1 VKPSARSRFR
11 FESLQ
16 ENDMKRATGI
26 ALAAYFLVAGL
37 AAAQT
42 GTTRPADTSN
52 SASTST
58 STASAPPTNQGSFSL
73 SAQAVALPGGGQTVA
88 ATDVGFTK
96 AITPNFSLRDDN
108 ILAPSNGMQFYG
120 GGGTYFLPTSIISK
134 TLLDP
139 SSLQPYVTASI
150 GVDRIVPASGPSEQH
165 IAFLMGGGL
174 NYKPANGVWV
184 NLFEA
189 RYAKLPGL
197 ANNTAI
203 VSSGFT
209 LNF

>member
-1 VKPSARSRFR
+1 
-11 FESLQ
+11 
-16 ENDMKRATGI
+16 MKRAITV
-26 ALAAYFLVAGL
+26 ALAAFLMCAGVAV
-37 AAAQT
+37 AQT
-42 GTTRPADTSN
+42 AP
-52 SASTST
+52 
-58 STASAPPTNQGSFSL
+58 SAPSQPETPPSNNGSFSL
-73 SAQAVALPGGGQTVA
+73 NAQAVALPGGGQTVA

-108 ILAPSNGMQFYG
+108 ILAPANGMQFYG
-120 GGGTYFLPTSIISK
+120 GGGNFFLPTNFLSK

-139 SSLQPYVTASI
+139 KSLQPYVTASI
-150 GVDRIVPASGPSEQH
+150 GIDRIAPATGPTQQH
-165 IAFLMGGGL
+165 IAILIGGGL

-203 VSSGFT
+203 ISSGFT

>member
-1 VKPSARSRFR
+1 
-11 FESLQ
+11 
-16 ENDMKRATGI
+16 MKRAFTATI
-26 ALAAYFLVAGL
+26 VAFFLFAGM

-42 GTTRPADTSN
+42 
-52 SASTST
+52 TST
-58 STASAPPTNQGSFSL
+58 PSEPSSSTPAASAPPTNQGSFSL
-73 SAQAVALPGGGQTVA
+73 TAQAVALPGGGQTVA
-88 ATDVGFTK
+88 ATDIGFTK
-96 AITPNFSLRDDN
+96 TITPNFSLREDS

-120 GGGTYFLPTSIISK
+120 GGGSYFLPTKFLAK

-139 SSLQPYVTASI
+139 KALQPYVTASV
-150 GVDRIVPASGPSEQH
+150 GVDRVVPATGASQQH
-165 IAFLMGGGL
+165 IAVLIGGGL

-184 NLFEA
+184 NIFEA
-189 RYAKLPGL
+189 RYARLPGV

>member
-1 VKPSARSRFR
+1 
-11 FESLQ
+11 
-16 ENDMKRATGI
+16 MKRMAI
-26 ALAAYFLVAGL
+26 SAALAAVFLFAGL

-42 GTTRPADTSN
+42 TTLTTEPSAH
-52 SASTST
+52 ASTST
-58 STASAPPTNQGSFSL
+58 SATSAPPTNQGSFSL

-96 AITPNFSLRDDN
+96 AIAPNFSLRDDN

-120 GGGTYFLPTSIISK
+120 GGGTYFLPTSVLSK

-139 SSLQPYVTASI
+139 NSLQPYLTASI
-150 GVDRIVPASGPSEQH
+150 GVDRIVPASGPSQQH
-165 IAFLMGGGL
+165 IAVLVGGGL
-174 NYKPANGVWV
+174 NYKPASGMWV

-189 RYAKLPGL
+189 RYARLPGL

>member
-1 VKPSARSRFR
+1 
-11 FESLQ
+11 
-16 ENDMKRATGI
+16 MKRTAIPAAI
-26 ALAAYFLVAGL
+26 AAVFLLTRL
-37 AAAQT
+37 AAAQST
-42 GTTRPADTSN
+42 APNPTVPAAAASS
-52 SASTST
+52 SAST
-58 STASAPPTNQGSFSL
+58 ASRPPTNQGSFSL
-73 SAQAVALPGGGQTVA
+73 SAQAVALPGGGQIVA

-96 AITPNFSLRDDN
+96 AITPNLSLRDDN

-120 GGGTYFLPTSIISK
+120 GGGTYFLPTSFLSK

-139 SSLQPYVTASI
+139 SSMQPYVTASV
-150 GVDRIVPASGPSEQH
+150 GVDRIVPASGASQQH
-165 IAFLMGGGL
+165 ISLLIGGGL
-174 NYKPANGVWV
+174 NYKPATGVWV

-203 VSSGFT
+203 ISSGFT

>member
-1 VKPSARSRFR
+1 MKRKSISAAIAAVFLFAGLTGAQTTTSSASEPSA
-11 FESLQ
+11 
-16 ENDMKRATGI
+16 
-26 ALAAYFLVAGL
+26 
-37 AAAQT
+37 
-42 GTTRPADTSN
+42 P
-52 SASTST
+52 ASTSP
-58 STASAPPTNQGSFSL
+58 STATAAPTNQGSFSL
-73 SAQAVALPGGGQTVA
+73 TAQAVALPGGGQTVA

-108 ILAPSNGMQFYG
+108 VLAPSNGMQFYG
-120 GGGTYFLPTSIISK
+120 GGGTYFLSTNFLSK

-150 GVDRIVPASGPSEQH
+150 GVDRIVPASGPSQQH
-165 IAFLMGGGL
+165 IALLIGGGL
-174 NYKPANGVWV
+174 NYKPAIGVWV

>member
-1 VKPSARSRFR
+1 
-11 FESLQ
+11 
-16 ENDMKRATGI
+16 MKRMAIPAAI
-26 ALAAYFLVAGL
+26 ASVFLFAGL
-37 AAAQT
+37 AAAQS
-42 GTTRPADTSN
+42 TTPNPAEPSAP
-52 SASTST
+52 ASTSS

-120 GGGTYFLPTSIISK
+120 GGGTYFLPTSLLSK

-139 SSLQPYVTASI
+139 STLQPYVTASI
-150 GVDRIVPASGPSEQH
+150 GIDRIVPASGPSQQH
-165 IAFLMGGGL
+165 IALLIGGGL
-174 NYKPANGVWV
+174 NYKPASGVWV

-189 RYAKLPGL
+189 RYAKLPDL

>member
-1 VKPSARSRFR
+1 
-11 FESLQ
+11 
-16 ENDMKRATGI
+16 MKRATMAAI
-26 ALAAYFLVAGL
+26 AALFMFAGL

-42 GTTRPADTSN
+42 TTSTTTEPSTPA
-52 SASTST
+52 SASQPSG
-58 STASAPPTNQGSFSL
+58 PPTNQSSFSL
-73 SAQAVALPGGGQTVA
+73 NAQAVALPGGGQTVA

-120 GGGTYFLPTSIISK
+120 GGGNYFLPTSFLKK
-134 TLLDP
+134 TLLNP
-139 SSLQPYVTASI
+139 ASFQPYVTATV
-150 GVDRIVPASGPSEQH
+150 GVDRIVPATGSSQQH
-165 IAFLMGGGL
+165 IGFLIGGGL
-174 NYKPANGVWV
+174 NYKPASGVWV

-203 VSSGFT
+203 VSTGFT
-209 LNF
+209 LSF

>member
-1 VKPSARSRFR
+1 
-11 FESLQ
+11 
-16 ENDMKRATGI
+16 MKRRLIPAAI
-26 ALAAYFLVAGL
+26 AAVFLFAGL

-42 GTTRPADTSN
+42 TTPNPVEPSAP
-52 SASTST
+52 ASTST
-58 STASAPPTNQGSFSL
+58 STTSVPPTNQGSFSL
-73 SAQAVALPGGGQTVA
+73 TAQAAALPGGGQTVA

-108 ILAPSNGMQFYG
+108 ILAPSNAMQFYG
-120 GGGTYFLPTSIISK
+120 GGGTYFLPTSFLSK
-134 TLLDP
+134 TLLNP

-150 GVDRIVPASGPSEQH
+150 GVDRIVPASGPSGQH
-165 IAFLMGGGL
+165 IAMLVGGGL
-174 NYKPANGVWV
+174 NYKPATGVWV

-203 VSSGFT
+203 ISSGFT

>member
-1 VKPSARSRFR
+1 
-11 FESLQ
+11 
-16 ENDMKRATGI
+16 MKRATTAAI
-26 ALAAYFLVAGL
+26 AALFVFAGL

-42 GTTRPADTSN
+42 NTPTKTEPSAPA
-52 SASTST
+52 SASRP
-58 STASAPPTNQGSFSL
+58 SAPTNQGSFSL

-120 GGGTYFLPTSIISK
+120 GGGNYFLPTGFLKK
-134 TLLDP
+134 TLLNP
-139 SSLQPYVTASI
+139 SSFQPYVTATV
-150 GVDRIVPASGPSEQH
+150 GVDRIAPATGPSQQH
-165 IAFLMGGGL
+165 IGFLIGGGL
-174 NYKPANGVWV
+174 NYKPASGVWV

-209 LNF
+209 LSF

>member
-1 VKPSARSRFR
+1 
-11 FESLQ
+11 
-16 ENDMKRATGI
+16 MKRAI
-26 ALAAYFLVAGL
+26 PSAAAAFFILAGL

-42 GTTRPADTSN
+42 STTKPTETSAPA
-52 SASTST
+52 SASS
-58 STASAPPTNQGSFSL
+58 ASAPPTNQGSFSL
-73 SAQAVALPGGGQTVA
+73 NAQAVALPGGGQTVA
-88 ATDVGFTK
+88 ATDIGFTK
-96 AITPNFSLRDDN
+96 GITPNFSLRDDN

-120 GGGTYFLPTSIISK
+120 GGGNYFLPTSFLSK

-139 SSLQPYVTASI
+139 KSLQPYLTASI
-150 GVDRIVPASGPSEQH
+150 GIDRIVPTSGPSQQH
-165 IAFLMGGGL
+165 IAFLIGGGL

-203 VSSGFT
+203 ISSGFT
-209 LNF
+209 LSF

>member
-1 VKPSARSRFR
+1 
-11 FESLQ
+11 
-16 ENDMKRATGI
+16 MKRASTA
-26 ALAAYFLVAGL
+26 ALAALFLFAGI

-42 GTTRPADTSN
+42 SGAPSEPSSSAPA
-52 SASTST
+52 
-58 STASAPPTNQGSFSL
+58 ASAPPTNQGSFSL
-73 SAQAVALPGGGQTVA
+73 TAQAVALPGGGQTVA

-96 AITPNFSLRDDN
+96 AITPNFSLREDS

-120 GGGTYFLPTSIISK
+120 GGANFFLPTNFLAK

-139 SSLQPYVTASI
+139 KSLQPYLTASV
-150 GVDRIVPASGPSEQH
+150 GVDRVVPSTGPSQQH
-165 IAFLMGGGL
+165 IAFLLGGGL

-189 RYAKLPGL
+189 RYAKLPGI
-197 ANNTAI
+197 ANNTAVI
-203 VSSGFT
+203 SSGFT

>member
-1 VKPSARSRFR
+1 
-11 FESLQ
+11 
-16 ENDMKRATGI
+16 MKRKAIPTAI
-26 ALAAYFLVAGL
+26 AAVLLFAGL

-42 GTTRPADTSN
+42 ITPAPTEPSAPA
-52 SASTST
+52 SASTSQ
-58 STASAPPTNQGSFSL
+58 ASAPPTNQGSFSL

-108 ILAPSNGMQFYG
+108 ILAPSNGVQFYG
-120 GGGTYFLPTSIISK
+120 GGANYFLPTSFISK

-150 GVDRIVPASGPSEQH
+150 GVDRIVPASGPSQQH
-165 IAFLMGGGL
+165 IALLIGGGL
-174 NYKPANGVWV
+174 NYKPASGVWV

-203 VSSGFT
+203 ISSGFT

>member
-1 VKPSARSRFR
+1 
-11 FESLQ
+11 
-16 ENDMKRATGI
+16 MKRAVI
-26 ALAAYFLVAGL
+26 
-37 AAAQT
+37 AAAAAFFLLTSLLPAQT
-42 GTTRPADTSN
+42 TSSTPA
-52 SASTST
+52 A
-58 STASAPPTNQGSFSL
+58 APPTNQGSFSL
-73 SAQAVALPGGGQTVA
+73 NAQAVALPGGGQTVA

-96 AITPNFSLRDDN
+96 AITSNFSLRDDN
-108 ILAPSNGMQFYG
+108 ILAPSNGVQFYG
-120 GGGTYFLPTSIISK
+120 GGANYFLPTRFLAK

-139 SSLQPYVTASI
+139 KSFQPYVTASA
-150 GVDRIVPASGPSEQH
+150 GVDRIVPASGPSQQH
-165 IAFLMGGGL
+165 IAFLIGGGL

-197 ANNTAI
+197 ANSTAI